1 MRFQMKNC
9 WNMQLLQ
16 NVLLPT
22 RSVRVFR
29 KHMENQLTET
39 ESQILR
45 KSAVTGVTAKVDG
58 ISVAAGNAKLMKRLG
73 ISYQECHHVGTVIH
87 MAVDGKYEGH
97 ILIF

>member
-45 KSAVTGVTAKVDG
+45 KSAVTV
-58 ISVAAGNAKLMKRLG
+58 
-73 ISYQECHHVGTVIH
+73 
-87 MAVDGKYEGH
+87 
-97 ILIF
+97 